1 MNAQRPGESSLG
13 WAAQFVD
20 REMTPASAAIRQEME
35 RKVQSA
41 IEQLDEDDR
50 EIILMRYVE
59 QLSNQD
65 VAEMLG
71 LSEAAASMR
80 CLRAVRKLQGLL
92 LSPEGENQ
100 S

>member
-1 MNAQRPGESSLG
+1 
-13 WAAQFVD
+13 
-20 REMTPASAAIRQEME
+20 MTPASAAMRQEVE

-41 IEQLDEDDR
+41 INQLDEADR

-65 VAEMLG
+65 VADTLG

-80 CLRAVRKLQGLL
+80 CLRAVRRLQSLL
-92 LSPEGENQ
+92 LSGEE
-100 S
+100 SSP